1 MSGPPVTDVDLDE
14 AIAILSRTP
23 RVLDAQLRGLPAA
36 WTSADEGRDTW
47 NAVNVVGH
55 LIDGEDFDWIP
66 RARIILEA
74 GEGRPFEPFDRFA
87 HLTRELPLDDLLA
100 MFAGKRVANLETLR
114 GWRLGP
120 RQLAL
125 TGTHP
130 ELGTVTLNQL
140 LATWVAHDLDHLD
153 QLARVMALRY
163 RETVGPWREYLSIL
177 KPRA

>member
-1 MSGPPVTDVDLDE
+1 VEIILDE
-14 AIAILSRTP
+14 VVAILSRTP

-36 WTSADEGRDTW
+36 WTSADEGPDTW

-66 RARIILEA
+66 RAKIILDA
-74 GEGRPFEPFDRFA
+74 RGERTFEPFDRFA
-87 HLTRELPLDDLLA
+87 HLTRKLPLGDLLA
-100 MFAGKRVANLETLR
+100 MFARKRAANLETLR

-120 RQLAL
+120 QQLAL

-140 LATWVAHDLDHLD
+140 LATWVAHDLDHID
-153 QLARVMALRY
+153 QLARVMAVRY
-163 RETVGPWREYLSIL
+163 RETVGPWKAYLSIL